1 VLQLLMVRQDDD
13 ACTLVRKL
21 DGLPLALTTAGA
33 YLYQVSTS
41 FAGYLEL
48 YNASW
53 LQLQQNTPEP
63 LSYED
68 RALYST
74 LSAVIS
80 RFGAKALQVSLSA
93 MKWVA
98 QVPSVF
104 GVGATGLRFV
114 YRSPAEQ
121 HS

>member
-41 FAGYLEL
+41 FAGYLGL

-53 LQLQQNTPEP
+53 LRLQQNTPEL

-74 LSAVIS
+74 GDIS
-80 RFGAKALQVSLSA
+80 LDHVK
-93 MKWVA
+93 
-98 QVPSVF
+98 
-104 GVGATGLRFV
+104 
-114 YRSPAEQ
+114 
-121 HS
+121 